1 MVSRSLPAGIGAVG
15 SAKAR
20 FFHPSDKIRAKWP
33 NDNKRQ
39 LVNVLVIGEGQR
51 IVNRKNQW
59 CYIVRIPEIDD
70 GSEFHIV
77 KFNFTVNVA
86 PEVPFP
92 GEINRGPR
100 SRRQQR
106 PAAAVARE
114 VDPLRAATSDVFA
127 NVGNL
132 GDDLEDLR
140 RQGIEVDD
148 DNEPAPENAEPA
160 VERPNN
166 GRFEKPMMC
175 PRRMA
180 NVNNAK
186 GKFNSHRWDDI
197 AEMNELDLFRMCF
210 FEKFVIDVII
220 PETNKF
226 LGTPMTLQ
234 EFYVWLGCIFYMA
247 CFEGVGNRYEWW
259 STTPID
265 MFNGA
270 PFRLN
275 GFITRNRWL
284 EITSAIRYTD
294 VVEPLLF
301 IDRFHEVRQMI
312 RAFNDH
318 YAVEYSPAWL
328 SCLDESMNSWL
339 KKFCPGF
346 MICPRKPWPFGNE
359 YHSIAD
365 GDENGHNPIMWRV
378 RLVEG
383 KDRPKLG
390 NGPRSGRWAFPTKW
404 ENEGYT
410 KTVELLLDMTEPIH
424 RTGKV
429 VTGDSGFCVAEGV
442 MALDAKGVYGQFL
455 IKKRRYWPK
464 HVPGDLIDGHMAG
477 KPLGATESYVQDL
490 DGKRFVV
497 HCCRDADWTTKI
509 MSSHGVL
516 DENQDHPTWRKV
528 DGEWKTFKYAEP
540 FSRHNKGKHWVDD
553 VNKRRHSP
561 ISLESIWETK
571 WWPNRQFTFLLSV
584 AEVNA
589 GMAKAR
595 ATSRPADSVLDFRK
609 RLAKL
614 MLENKLDARGVA
626 PNSPIRPRR
635 TSNTVHVLKKR
646 AKYEG
651 KFDPDRCAFKRVKSM
666 YLARPCR
673 DCRKDT
679 RDYCSCDPSMDLCSA
694 CFGAHRMEHGN

>member
-1 MVSRSLPAGIGAVG
+1 
-15 SAKAR
+15 
-20 FFHPSDKIRAKWP
+20 
-33 NDNKRQ
+33 
-39 LVNVLVIGEGQR
+39 
-51 IVNRKNQW
+51 
-59 CYIVRIPEIDD
+59 
-70 GSEFHIV
+70 
-77 KFNFTVNVA
+77 
-86 PEVPFP
+86 
-92 GEINRGPR
+92 
-100 SRRQQR
+100 
-106 PAAAVARE
+106 
-114 VDPLRAATSDVFA
+114 
-127 NVGNL
+127 
-132 GDDLEDLR
+132 
-140 RQGIEVDD
+140 
-148 DNEPAPENAEPA
+148 
-160 VERPNN
+160 
-166 GRFEKPMMC
+166 
-175 PRRMA
+175 
-180 NVNNAK
+180 
-186 GKFNSHRWDDI
+186 
-197 AEMNELDLFRMCF
+197 
-210 FEKFVIDVII
+210 
-220 PETNKF
+220 
-226 LGTPMTLQ
+226 
-234 EFYVWLGCIFYMA
+234 
-247 CFEGVGNRYEWW
+247 
-259 STTPID
+259 
-265 MFNGA
+265 
-270 PFRLN
+270 
-275 GFITRNRWL
+275 
-284 EITSAIRYTD
+284 
-294 VVEPLLF
+294 
-301 IDRFHEVRQMI
+301 
-312 RAFNDH
+312 
-318 YAVEYSPAWL
+318 
-328 SCLDESMNSWL
+328 
-339 KKFCPGF
+339 
-346 MICPRKPWPFGNE
+346 
-359 YHSIAD
+359 
-365 GDENGHNPIMWRV
+365 MWRV

-595 ATSRPADSVLDFRK
+595 ATSRPADSVLDFWK
-609 RLAKL
+609 RLAEL

-651 KFDPDRCAFKRVKSM
+651 KFDHERRAFKRVKSM
-666 YLARPCR
+666 YLTRPCR